1 MRLSSGQ
8 AMSETTAR
16 RHIPALDG
24 MRGIAILLVI
34 AFHSRELRIGWV
46 GVDVFFVL
54 SGFLIT
60 GILVR
65 AKDGPHYFRNFWGR
79 RMLRI
84 MPPYAAY
91 LLLVLV
97 VLPAFR
103 LAPKPEGFGWVVS
116 YLTNVR
122 MAYMGQEHGVPVHT
136 YHLWSVAVEEQFY
149 LVWPLVV
156 YALGTTALRRICV
169 LGIGGALVFRVAL
182 LRGGADWTARYVLTP
197 ARLDALFVGAW
208 LATAHISRVPRW
220 LLMIAMLTLGAMGVA
235 GASAETA
242 LMSTLGYSVIA
253 LASGIMLAALLT
265 EPGLE
270 RLFGWSPLRLAGRY
284 SYTAYLLHP
293 MIIAELHTHFFSLY
307 TRRFLLL
314 VAAVTFALAWLSWRI
329 YEEPILRLKRFFPEP
344 PVFSSTIAGSHH
356 SAAQPVTTKA

>member
-1 MRLSSGQ
+1 MRRSSGQ

-24 MRGIAILLVI
+24 MRGVAILLVI
-34 AFHSRELRIGWV
+34 AFHAHELRIGWV

-60 GILVR
+60 GILVS
-65 AKDGPHYFRNFWGR
+65 AKDGPHYFRSFWGR
-79 RMLRI
+79 RVLRI
-84 MPPYAAY
+84 VPPYAGY

-97 VLPAFR
+97 LLPVFG
-103 LAPKPEGFGWVVS
+103 LAPKPEGVAWVMS

-122 MAYMGQEHGVPVHT
+122 MAWMGQEHGVPVHT

-156 YALGTTALRRICV
+156 YALSTNALRRICV
-169 LGIGGALVFRVAL
+169 WGIGGALVFRVAL
-182 LRGGADWTARYVLTP
+182 LIGGADWTARYVLTP
-197 ARLDALFVGAW
+197 ARLDTLLVGAW
-208 LATAHISRVPRW
+208 LATTQTRTVPRW
-220 LLMIAMLTLGAMGVA
+220 LLMIAVLTLGAMGVG

-253 LASGIMLAALLT
+253 LASGTLLAGLLT
-265 EPGLE
+265 EPWLA
-270 RLFGWSPLRLAGRY
+270 RVLGWRPLRMAGRY

-293 MIIAELHTHFFSLY
+293 MVIAELHTRFFPIY

-314 VAAVTFALAWLSWRI
+314 VTAMTFALAWLSWRI
-329 YEEPILRLKRFFPEP
+329 YEEPLLRLKRFFPEP
-344 PVFSSTIAGSHH
+344 AVFPPALHE
-356 SAAQPVTTKA
+356 SAARPVIANA